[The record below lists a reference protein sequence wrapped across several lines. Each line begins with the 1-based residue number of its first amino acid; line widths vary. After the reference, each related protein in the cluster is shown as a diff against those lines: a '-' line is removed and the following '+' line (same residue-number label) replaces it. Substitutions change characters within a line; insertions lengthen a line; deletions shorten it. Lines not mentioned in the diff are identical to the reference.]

1 MADAFR
7 CIAHIQKTHGRNGE
21 VVAVPAHGLP
31 LALRAGLEVAVV
43 PPRLK
48 GPRWRKVT
56 SCEDSASGQL
66 VALEGVRDLG
76 HASQLVGRSLLA
88 RVRDLPRGLLM
99 RDADALL
106 GRAVRDVRRGDL
118 GAIEE
123 VLRGPAQDVW
133 VVRGPYGEVLVP
145 AVEPIV
151 VASDPEDLAAP
162 LVVDLPRGMVEDDAL

>member
-1 MADAFR
+1 
-7 CIAHIQKTHGRNGE
+7 
-21 VVAVPAHGLP
+21 
-31 LALRAGLEVAVV
+31 
-43 PPRLK
+43 
-48 GPRWRKVT
+48 
-56 SCEDSASGQL
+56 
-66 VALEGVRDLG
+66 
-76 HASQLVGRSLLA
+76 
-88 RVRDLPRGLLM
+88 M